1 MNEGTKKTNYT
12 KAYNRLQEILQLI
25 ENDKLD
31 VDELSEKIK
40 EATSLLKTCKE
51 KLFIADEEVRKALEE
66 LK

>member
-1 MNEGTKKTNYT
+1 MNEKVKKTNYT

-40 EATSLLKTCKE
+40 EATSLLKICKE

>member
-1 MNEGTKKTNYT
+1 MNEGAKKTNYT